1 MDTKKFDYSNLIVQ
15 AFMRFDE
22 SYEKI
27 KERYKDFPMNII
39 TLIEKSECTEF
50 IKVDF
55 NKERASVTYQ
65 FDMNKMPI
73 SSFIRFF
80 EPSFE
85 DIFISYVK
93 RFAVNY
99 DSLKKRWYLTDNFF
113 IKMNKSGSGT
123 DFYCFSTT
131 AIKYYGR

>member
-22 SYEKI
+22 SYIKI
-27 KERYKDFPMNII
+27 KERYKDFPMSII

-55 NKERASVTYQ
+55 NKEGASVTYQ

-73 SSFIRFF
+73 SSFISFF
-80 EPSFE
+80 EPSSE
-85 DIFISYVK
+85 DLFLSYVK
-93 RFAVNY
+93 RLAEKY
-99 DSLKKRWYLTDNFF
+99 DCLKKRWYLTDNFY
-113 IKMNKSGSGT
+113 IKIVESSSGT
-123 DFYCFSTT
+123 DFYCF
-131 AIKYYGR
+131 KQ